1 MKSYKITFAVKAEE
15 EDMDEVKEQVEVFL
29 EKLQNFGL
37 VSDTSKVFI
46 E

>member
-15 EDMDEVKEQVEVFL
+15 EDMDEVKEQIDAFL
-29 EKLQNFGL
+29 EKLQLFGL
-37 VSDTSKVFI
+37 ISDKSKVFI